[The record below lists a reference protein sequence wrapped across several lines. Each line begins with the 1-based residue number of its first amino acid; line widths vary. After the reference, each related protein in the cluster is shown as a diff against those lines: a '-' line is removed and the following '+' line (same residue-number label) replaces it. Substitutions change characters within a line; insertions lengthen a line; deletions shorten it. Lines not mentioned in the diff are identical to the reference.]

1 MNLRPLGH
9 RLVILPDQPVT
20 ETESGLYIPDAY
32 QDTPAMSGI
41 VQRVG
46 DGSFRDRRIRT
57 ASIARCLSILE
68 TAYESSS
75 SGVEAFATAREEM
88 ARYMADIE
96 DVPHVAEAGQRVI
109 FPMEA
114 GHEIVL
120 GEDTEGAVVIVSEDS
135 ILAVYDNEVAAA

>member
-1 MNLRPLGH
+1 
-9 RLVILPDQPVT
+9 
-20 ETESGLYIPDAY
+20 
-32 QDTPAMSGI
+32 
-41 VQRVG
+41 
-46 DGSFRDRRIRT
+46 
-57 ASIARCLSILE
+57 
-68 TAYESSS
+68 
-75 SGVEAFATAREEM
+75 M